1 MTADPLARVAAL
13 ALRRRDAAE
22 AYVAELPGL
31 ADLAAELV
39 AAEAEVRAA
48 EAQAGLVVHHRL
60 DVRQL
65 ATDAAFGALAPLRP
79 SLPFVSS
86 EAAEM
91 ATRALVTLDADTVA
105 TDG

>member
-1 MTADPLARVAAL
+1 MADDHLARVAAL

-22 AYVAELPGL
+22 AYVAALPVL

-39 AAEAEVRAA
+39 AADAELHAA
-48 EAQAGLVVHHRL
+48 EAQAGLAVHHRL

-91 ATRALVTLDADTVA
+91 AARALVTLDADAVA